1 LHATPELDG
10 QGRWSCNSHGVD
22 LSTNEQRKGCSR
34 HRYIPILLA
43 KTALPADSTEDYGVV
58 YKTPEGKQFVNGNP
72 EVNPDYI
79 SSAEIHACADKTAL
93 VDEFALDLRKQH
105 NARFV

>member
-1 LHATPELDG
+1 M
-10 QGRWSCNSHGVD
+10 
-22 LSTNEQRKGCSR
+22 EQRKGCGN

-43 KTALPADSTEDYGVV
+43 KTAKPIDMDGDAVV
-58 YKTPEGKQFVNGNP
+58 YEMADGKRFTNGDP
-72 EVNPDYI
+72 DKNPDHI

>member
-1 LHATPELDG
+1 M
-10 QGRWSCNSHGVD
+10 
-22 LSTNEQRKGCSR
+22 LSIG
-34 HRYIPILLA
+34 
-43 KTALPADSTEDYGVV
+43 GVV
-58 YKTPEGKQFVNGNP
+58 IRTLHYVVYADGKQFINGD
-72 EVNPDYI
+72 PDKNFDHI

>member
-1 LHATPELDG
+1 LTADQQL
-10 QGRWSCNSHGVD
+10 
-22 LSTNEQRKGCSR
+22 KGCGK
-34 HRYIPILLA
+34 HQYIPILLA
-43 KTALPADSTEDYGVV
+43 KTATPVDLTDEGGLI
-58 YKTPEGKQFVNGNP
+58 YKMQDGKQFVNGNP
-72 EVNPDYI
+72 EVNSDYI